1 MNTNNQID
9 FNSAKKFLS
18 KKYYLFRK
26 PVSICKSEKMFLPY
40 YQFDCSIKMNNKT
53 DIIPIAIDSFYG
65 ECAIVNSSTCTQNIN
80 DKICNCAINVKE
92 AETIVKRFII
102 YEILYMKSKGLE
114 IPIIEISYVKTFL
127 YPYWIGYYKKGIN
140 YDIEIIDG
148 YTGQKQGPKMKKV
161 FINYLIHQT

>member
-1 MNTNNQID
+1 MNTHNQID
-9 FNSAKKFLS
+9 LKSAKKYLS

-26 PVSICKSEKMFLPY
+26 PVSVCKSEKMFLPY

-53 DIIPIAIDSFYG
+53 EIIQVAIDTFYG
-65 ECAIVNSSTCTQNIN
+65 ECAIVNSITCTQNMK
-80 DKICNCAINVKE
+80 DKIRDCIININE

-102 YEILYMKSKGLE
+102 NEILYSKSKGFE
-114 IPIIEISYVKTFL
+114 FPIIRISYVKTFL
-127 YPYWIGYYKKGIN
+127 YPYWIGYYQKGNN

>member
-1 MNTNNQID
+1 MKIWRNLKFWIILLCVIVISVYQYFKLKWIQII
-9 FNSAKKFLS
+9 KLILTQQKILIEEILS
-18 KKYYLFRK
+18 FRK

-102 YEILYMKSKGLE
+102 NEILYTKSKGLE

-127 YPYWIGYYKKGIN
+127 YPYWIGYYKKG
-140 YDIEIIDG
+140 
-148 YTGQKQGPKMKKV
+148 
-161 FINYLIHQT
+161 LIMI